1 MKRTLLQ
8 LACLT
13 GALVAVS
20 AAIVVV
26 NQSAQLVTLAGR
38 AHPLAG
44 SAVLWGLLLF
54 YAVCLLAP
62 LVLWMRLPRSL
73 VPPAADSGPEFEDHL
88 VEVAR
93 RLRANPRLRADA
105 APEGELPATREAVE
119 AATRRLDA
127 AADELTRKA
136 AGRVF
141 LATALSQNGS
151 LDSLFVLGLQTRLV
165 WEIAHVYRQRP
176 SLRDLGWLYANV
188 LTTAF
193 VVGEI
198 EDLDLS
204 QQIQPVVQGAL
215 GAAAGAVPGLQVAGS
230 LVTASIVTGG
240 ANAFLTLRVGVV
252 ARRYC
257 GALTRPEKRGL
268 RRSAFLEAAGMLGA
282 IAAANSK
289 KVVAA
294 LARASGRTVAGAVT
308 GIGSKV
314 RDGAGSVGS
323 AVRSGAGSVGN
334 AVKTGAGSVGSTVRS
349 GAGGVLDA
357 FNPKRKTRR

>member
-8 LACLT
+8 FTGLAA
-13 GALVAVS
+13 ALAVVS
-20 AAIVVV
+20 LAVIVV
-26 NQSAQLVTLAGR
+26 NQSAQLVELASR

-44 SAVLWGLLLF
+44 TAVLWGLLLF
-54 YAVCLLAP
+54 YAGCLLAP
-62 LVLWMRLPRSL
+62 LALWLRLPRSL
-73 VPPAADSGPEFEDHL
+73 VPPAAESGPEFEDHL
-88 VEVAR
+88 VSVAR
-93 RLRANPRLRADA
+93 RLAANPRVSEAV
-105 APEGELPATREAVE
+105 APTREAVE
-119 AATRRLDA
+119 AATRNLDA
-127 AADELTRKA
+127 EANEITRRAAS
-136 AGRVF
+136 RVF
-141 LATALSQNGS
+141 IATAVSQNGS
-151 LDSLFVLGLQTRLV
+151 LDALFVLGLQSRLV

-204 QQIQPVVQGAL
+204 QQIQPVVQSAL
-215 GAAAGAVPGLQVAGS
+215 GAAAGAVPGLHVAGS
-230 LVTASIVTGG
+230 LVTSSVLTGG

-257 GALTRPEKRGL
+257 GALTRPEKRSL

-282 IAAANSK
+282 IAGAGSK

-308 GIGSKV
+308 GIGGKV
-314 RDGAGSVGS
+314 K
-323 AVRSGAGSVGN
+323 SGAGSVGN
-334 AVKTGAGSVGSTVRS
+334 SVRRGAGTVLGTLKQKR
-349 GAGGVLDA
+349 GAE
-357 FNPKRKTRR
+357 N